1 MERRTFLKQSAIGIG
16 TLAGVHSGIL
26 NARGESLGMPRG
38 LLARYGGAM
47 TGKMVLTDF
56 IDSAI
61 AEGKLIRDVSSLK
74 MIPQSGSETGA
85 GKAASPIMSVNVRMS
100 RTMLP

>member
-1 MERRTFLKQSAIGIG
+1 MIEVAHILMAIDVPLKQGPHA
-16 TLAGVHSGIL
+16 
-26 NARGESLGMPRG
+26 
-38 LLARYGGAM
+38 YGGAM